1 MSISITHYFEDSLE
15 IEVEP
20 DKDQMID
27 ELRTEHDVSVEDV
40 VCEYSG
46 LITPTDLATWLGQL
60 DPDIESEAVLR
71 EQFITALGATAP
83 TGMVPQAEY
92 DALQARLDQ
101 LTQAADA
108 AQRLL
113 FLALVKNSET
123 MADAVQE
130 VTNGTAC

>member
-1 MSISITHYFEDSLE
+1 MSISITHYFEDGVE

-20 DKDQMID
+20 DKDQLIE
-27 ELRTEHDVSVEDV
+27 ELRTEHDVDVEDV

-46 LITPTDLATWLGQL
+46 LITPTDLATWMSQL
-60 DPDIESEAVLR
+60 DPDREEEALLLH
-71 EQFITALGATAP
+71 QFAVALGTAAP

-92 DALQARLDQ
+92 DALQAKLDE
-101 LTQAADA
+101 LTQSADA

-113 FLALVKNSET
+113 FLAMVKNSENE
-123 MADAVQE
+123 AVAVQE